1 VPSKK
6 KRPNDDLASSG
17 APAAVPASRSE
28 FLLLG
33 ASLVA
38 INVAAYASVAHLGFV
53 DYDDGEYVSANP
65 NIAAGLTWSAI
76 RWAFTTGYFANW
88 HPLTWI
94 SHMVDVQLFG
104 LNGGAHHLT
113 NLVLH
118 VANTLLLFVLLTKM
132 TGAVGRSAFVAALFA
147 VHPMHVESVAWV
159 AERKDVLST
168 AFWLLT
174 TWAYVGYV
182 RQPGVW
188 RYVAMAMLFGLGL
201 LSKPMVATLPFV
213 LLLLDVWPLQRI
225 IARDIFRRRTKAA
238 RGPGVASLVLEKVPL
253 FVLSAMSIGLT
264 FEAQRQLGAI
274 AAIENL
280 PIGSRISNAI
290 VSYVAYIGQAFWPVD
305 LAAFYPYPLVIPPA
319 LVAGASLALAV
330 MTVCAIR
337 AARHA
342 PYVTV
347 GWFWYVGTLVPV
359 IGIVQLGSHAMADR
373 FTYIPLVGLLVIA
386 AWGGASL
393 LQRAGASRA
402 TLTIAAI
409 ALVAVCAVVSRAQ
422 VHHWENGVALWEHA
436 TQVTQNNARAH
447 ANLGVALARGG
458 QRGRAIAEY
467 GEALRIEPRYPEAHN
482 NLALALAVEGKTQE
496 ALAHYQDALH
506 LKPDYANAHTNMANL
521 LDENGRG
528 EEAIAHYREAI
539 RLDPTHVLARIN
551 LAVTLARESRLDE
564 AVAELEAVLRLEPG
578 NEAARKMLDEMKKA
592 RS

>member
-1 VPSKK
+1 MARHRSNPSST
-6 KRPNDDLASSG
+6 RILIGLAIALLTVTVFAPVAHFDFVNYDDL
-17 APAAVPASRSE
+17 E
-28 FLLLG
+28 F
-33 ASLVA
+33 VA
-38 INVAAYASVAHLGFV
+38 ENPH
-53 DYDDGEYVSANP
+53 VSTG
-65 NIAAGLTWSAI
+65 ISATNL
-76 RWAFTTGYFANW
+76 RWAFANAYAGTGG
-88 HPLTWI
+88 PLTWI
-94 SHMVDVQLFG
+94 SHMADAQLFG
-104 LNGGAHHLT
+104 LDAGAHHRT

-118 VANTLLLFVLLTKM
+118 TCNALLLFTVLLAM
-132 TGAVGRSAFVAALFA
+132 TRAPGRSAWVATLFA
-147 VHPMHVESVAWV
+147 IHPLHVESVAWV

-168 AFWLLT
+168 TFWLLT
-174 TWAYVGYV
+174 TWAYVRYV
-182 RQPGVW
+182 QQPGSW
-188 RYVAMAMLFGLGL
+188 RYVAMASLFALGL

-280 PIGSRISNAI
+280 TIGSRISNAI

-305 LAAFYPYPLVIPPA
+305 LAAFYPYRLVIPPA

-482 NLALALAVEGKTQE
+482 NLALALAVEGKTEE
-496 ALAHYQDALH
+496 ALAHYQDAVQ

>member
-1 VPSKK
+1 MARHRSNPSST
-6 KRPNDDLASSG
+6 RILIGLAIAVLTVTVFAPVVDFDFVNYDDLEFVVENPHVFTGISAS
-17 APAAVPASRSE
+17 
-28 FLLLG
+28 
-33 ASLVA
+33 
-38 INVAAYASVAHLGFV
+38 
-53 DYDDGEYVSANP
+53 
-65 NIAAGLTWSAI
+65 NIE
-76 RWAFTTGYFANW
+76 WAFVHAYEGTGG
-88 HPLTWI
+88 PLTWI
-94 SHMVDVQLFG
+94 SHMVDAQFFG
-104 LNGGAHHLT
+104 LDAGAHHRT
-113 NLVLH
+113 SLVLH
-118 VANTLLLFVLLTKM
+118 ICNALLLFAVLWTM
-132 TGAVGRSAFVAALFA
+132 THRVGPSAWVAALFA
-147 VHPMHVESVAWV
+147 VHPLHVESVAWV

-168 AFWLLT
+168 TFWLLT